1 MGLMSPQIDTKKMV
15 PLCRQLAT
23 SYGAGIPILTT
34 LDHVGAQVRDA
45 KTRRVFKSIGDDI
58 RKGSTLSDAVG
69 AQSKYLSPFFVHL
82 LSSGERGGHL
92 DVMLRDLADYFE
104 DRLKMQRAVTSA
116 LALPMFQL
124 AMAWFLGSFALGITQ
139 GALDAGGGT
148 SGVMAWITEVYIP
161 FQIKAMVFFALAG
174 VAAVVLS
181 RYGLLG
187 WVTGLISTFVWPLKN
202 VTRKFAMARF
212 FRSFG
217 LLIASGLSLTKC
229 IEQSAAVTGNPYIE
243 RDLLKA
249 VSPILNGSTLT
260 EALSHARYVTR
271 LAREM
276 VHVGELSGNL
286 DGQMKK
292 ISEYLLDEA
301 THAVQVATKVLGA
314 LIGLAVAGVI
324 GYVVISFYMN
334 LYGGALDALGI

>member
-23 SYGAGIPILTT
+23 SYGAGIPILRT

-45 KTRRVFKSIGDDI
+45 KTKRVLKSIGDDI
-58 RKGSTLSDAVG
+58 RKGSTLTEAVG
-69 AQSKYLSPFFVHL
+69 AQSEFLSPFFVHL
-82 LSSGERGGHL
+82 LASGEHGGHL

-104 DRLKMQRAVTSA
+104 DRLKMQRAIMST
-116 LALPMFQL
+116 LALPMIQL
-124 AMAWFLGSFALGITQ
+124 TMAWFLGSFALGITQ

-161 FQIKAMVFFALAG
+161 FQLMAIAFFALMGA
-174 VAAVVLS
+174 VAVALS
-181 RYGLLG
+181 RFGLLG
-187 WVTGLISTFVWPLKN
+187 WVTGLISTYVWPLKN

-212 FRSFG
+212 FRSFS
-217 LLIASGLSLTKC
+217 LLIASGLPIVKC
-229 IEQSAAVTGNPYIE
+229 IEQSAAVIGNPYIE
-243 RDLLKA
+243 RDLLQA
-249 VSPILNGSTLT
+249 VPPIRRGSTLT
-260 EALSHARYVTR
+260 EALSHARYVTP

-276 VHVGELSGNL
+276 VQVGEVSGNL

-292 ISEYLLDEA
+292 AAEYHLDEA
-301 THAVQVATKVLGA
+301 SHAVQVATKVMGA

-324 GYVVISFYMN
+324 GYVVISFYSN
-334 LYGGALDALGI
+334 LYGGLDALGI